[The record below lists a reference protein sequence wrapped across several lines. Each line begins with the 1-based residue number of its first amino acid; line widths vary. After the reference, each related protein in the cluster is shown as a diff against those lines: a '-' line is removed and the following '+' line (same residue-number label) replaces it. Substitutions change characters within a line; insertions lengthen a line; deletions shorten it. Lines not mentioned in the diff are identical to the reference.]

1 MKVRLYG
8 NLLTASIA
16 LIVTQGLFAETCPA
30 VAALAHFK
38 QAGWK
43 ILDSADNKPL
53 SAARTQQ
60 FQQGAYE
67 FVLAEWV
74 STNFSTGLKRGEIHC
89 YYRDKAGSTF
99 DAFLSKKEVIP
110 LKASHRWYTV
120 TGAFDCTA
128 GVGLCRFP
136 ANLPADLLGGK
147 KKVA

>member
-1 MKVRLYG
+1 MKIHLFGR
-8 NLLTASIA
+8 LLTLSVAMIFA
-16 LIVTQGLFAETCPA
+16 QGVCCAETCPTIA
-30 VAALAHFK
+30 GLAHFK
-38 QAGWK
+38 EAGWK
-43 ILDSADNKPL
+43 ILDSEDNQPL
-53 SAARTQQ
+53 SVERTQQ
-60 FQQGAYE
+60 FQKAAYE

-74 STNFSTGLKRGEIHC
+74 ATNVSTGLKHGEIHC

-110 LKASHRWYTV
+110 LQASHRWYTV

-136 ANLPADLLGGK
+136 TYFPGDI